1 VQIALERHNPTS
13 SPCASRFSASR
24 RKANGSLV
32 MASEESDERCGWP
45 RTPLASCRTY
55 RLRTPFQLVHLYA
68 ERGSPKYEKAARR
81 WLVRYLT
88 EGTPTLKD
96 VSKVTASSRFGS
108 RLVPLPTLSR
118 IERRQGPAQR
128 APRSQSWR
136 RTGQLLVN

>member
-1 VQIALERHNPTS
+1 
-13 SPCASRFSASR
+13 
-24 RKANGSLV
+24 V
-32 MASEESDERCGWP
+32 MAIEESDERCGWP

-96 VSKVTASSRFGS
+96 VSKVTASSRFGLAS
-108 RLVPLPTLSR
+108 SAPSHPL
-118 IERRQGPAQR
+118 ADR
-128 APRSQSWR
+128 APAGACSAG
-136 RTGQLLVN
+136 TT